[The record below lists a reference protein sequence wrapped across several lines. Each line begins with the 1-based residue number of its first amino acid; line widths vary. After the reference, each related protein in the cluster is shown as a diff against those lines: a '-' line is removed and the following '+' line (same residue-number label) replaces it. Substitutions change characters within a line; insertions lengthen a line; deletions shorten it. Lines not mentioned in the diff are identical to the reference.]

1 MVYDM
6 KKLLALSEGILAE
19 TPDVPDVALV
29 KESVGSPT
37 SQAKAIV
44 NVKDVEVSDSYVTSI
59 LNFAKSSPLNEQKT
73 EEPKTP
79 VTEDSLT
86 EAQKL
91 EERMQSLTER
101 LLLLIKEAKE
111 VMSEMTTVGCLGV
124 GTAKKLTPGKGKTKY
139 PPTPAKGFKAKKN
152 GSTKT
157 HR

>member
-1 MVYDM
+1 MAYDM

-19 TPDVPDVALV
+19 TPDVSEVALV
-29 KESVGSPT
+29 NESVGSPT
-37 SQAKAIV
+37 SQAKVVV
-44 NVKDVEVSDSYVTSI
+44 NVKDVEVPDSYVTSI

-73 EEPKTP
+73 EESETP

-101 LLLLIKEAKE
+101 LLLLIKEAKGI
-111 VMSEMTTVGCLGV
+111 MSEMTTVGSLGV
-124 GTAKKLTPGKGKTKY
+124 GAAKKLTLGKGKTKY
-139 PPTPAKGFKAKKN
+139 PPIPAKGFKVKKN